1 MRNFAQR
8 ADHRAALEIKD
19 KQTRKISSLA
29 EKKWL
34 INTKQDEGDNMAGMH
49 WLQFQ
54 ACNHKFNSLLR
65 TLTYPSEKHAYP
77 NVKQMWS

>member
-1 MRNFAQR
+1 
-8 ADHRAALEIKD
+8 
-19 KQTRKISSLA
+19 
-29 EKKWL
+29 
-34 INTKQDEGDNMAGMH
+34 MAGMH

-77 NVKQMWS
+77 NVKQM

>member
-1 MRNFAQR
+1 
-8 ADHRAALEIKD
+8 
-19 KQTRKISSLA
+19 
-29 EKKWL
+29 
-34 INTKQDEGDNMAGMH
+34 MAGMH

-77 NVKQMWS
+77 NVKQMLGGIREKLSPSCQQLKVEWFTNDSFIMKTHTILIAYNHYKRM